1 MDLANKYIKSA
12 VLNMIKELQEISKL
26 ISHQIEN
33 VNKDWEVIKRSQM
46 EILALK
52 SLITALK
59 ILLERFNI
67 RFDQAEERINSIK
80 LSQ

>member
-1 MDLANKYIKSA
+1 
-12 VLNMIKELQEISKL
+12 MIKELQEISKL

-33 VNKDWEVIKRSQM
+33 VNKGWEVIKRNQM

-59 ILLERFNI
+59 ILLERFNR
-67 RFDQAEERINSIK
+67 RFDQAEERINSLKI
-80 LSQ
+80 SQRDLPV